1 MAKPNYSFEKRQRE
15 LAKKRKKEDKAAKK
29 SSGSGADELNP
40 NEAAMA
46 ISGGAQGAADGKDD
60 QDNKAPPTPGGA

>member
-1 MAKPNYSFEKRQRE
+1 LAKPNYSFEKRQRE

-29 SSGSGADELNP
+29 ASGGGDELNP

-46 ISGGAQGAADGKDD
+46 MTGGPQGEPEAANGAQPA
-60 QDNKAPPTPGGA
+60 TPSTGGNA